1 MDPYL
6 LIFVFGHNLDCNFF
20 KVKIWIVVMEAL
32 TFLCPRLLSQKK
44 SPRLLSQ
51 KRRRKEIL
59 FIC

>member
-32 TFLCPRLLSQKK
+32 TLLC
-44 SPRLLSQ
+44 PRLLSQ